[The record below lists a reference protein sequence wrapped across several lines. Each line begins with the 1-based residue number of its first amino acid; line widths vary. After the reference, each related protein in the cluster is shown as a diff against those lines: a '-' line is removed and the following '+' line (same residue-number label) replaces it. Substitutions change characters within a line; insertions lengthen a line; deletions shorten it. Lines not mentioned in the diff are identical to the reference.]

1 GQQVWA
7 RLWTGGGLP
16 AWGSLGLVLEGA
28 RGESLAVATQ
38 PVEEGARPAPV
49 SVRAESREPVCAFWA
64 VFLSPDPWRMEDV
77 GARVYQGS
85 GRVCEGGRR

>member
-1 GQQVWA
+1 
-7 RLWTGGGLP
+7 
-16 AWGSLGLVLEGA
+16 